1 MISGEVFL
9 PSINKYKEG
18 DFKQEMQLKEIE
30 KLLIKLANEKKKLS
44 KRQLEK
50 CKDVAKHI
58 YKVTQGMEAE
68 KIKGMI
74 AGEAQEIVWDEQ

>member
-9 PSINKYKEG
+9 PLYKYKEG

-58 YKVTQGMEAE
+58 YKATQGMEAE

>member
-1 MISGEVFL
+1 M
-9 PSINKYKEG
+9 K
-18 DFKQEMQLKEIE
+18 LKEIE

-58 YKVTQGMEAE
+58 YKATQGMEAE
-68 KIKGMI
+68 EIKGVI